1 MLCHTIAHA
10 LLQLLQALW
19 ERAVQA
25 FDIIGLVDISCCV
38 SKCSLQL
45 LLHII
50 KAARLKRML
59 LQVIATTGH
68 CKCKANLESSE
79 RSYRHL
85 PKHSM
90 GSPRPPESGFG
101 AAAPHYSAFLRDPH
115 KLLACAMKT
124 AE

>member
-1 MLCHTIAHA
+1 MLCRTITHT
-10 LLQLLQALW
+10 LLQLLQALL

-25 FDIIGLVDISCCV
+25 FDIIGLVDISSCV

-50 KAARLKRML
+50 KAAPLKRMF
-59 LQVIATTGH
+59 LQVIATQGH
-68 CKCKANLESSE
+68 CKCKVNSESSK
-79 RSYRHL
+79 RSYRRL
-85 PKHSM
+85 PKHST
-90 GSPRPPESGFG
+90 GSPRPPESGLG
-101 AAAPHYSAFLRDPH
+101 AATPHYSALLRDPH